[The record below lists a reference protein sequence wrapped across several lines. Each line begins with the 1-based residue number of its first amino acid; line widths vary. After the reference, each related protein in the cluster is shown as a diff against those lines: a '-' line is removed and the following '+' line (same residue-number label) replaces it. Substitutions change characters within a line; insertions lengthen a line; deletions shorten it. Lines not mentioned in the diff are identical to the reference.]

1 MCGLNFYNLGIGQA
15 FLTMVTEVETMK
27 NKIAGFDCI
36 KIQHFCVSTPFMK
49 LTYDKL
55 GKY

>member
-1 MCGLNFYNLGIGQA
+1 MGQA
-15 FLTMVTEVETMK
+15 FLTMVTKVETIK
-27 NKIAGFDCI
+27 NKIAGFDSI

-49 LTYDKL
+49 LTYEKL

>member
-1 MCGLNFYNLGIGQA
+1 
-15 FLTMVTEVETMK
+15 MVTKVEIIK

-36 KIQHFCVSTPFMK
+36 KIQHFCVSTPFVK
-49 LTYDKL
+49 VKYDKL